1 MAENFK
7 KLVLDKFIDNV
18 SFDGWSQKNLDN
30 SIQALDLQENYRIL
44 LFPDGIVGLTD
55 YFVAENNKA
64 FNNSINAEEIQK
76 LRFTDKVI
84 YLIHARINH
93 YHKVLGGA
101 EGFKNFI
108 SYCSSHNILNSIG
121 NILKSADEIWYRV
134 GDKSTD
140 FSYYTKRASLSFIYT
155 TAALYSID
163 DNSLNLEETNN
174 FIKARVAELL
184 KFNKLKQKVKE
195 LSSKLPSFG
204 LFDKLKV
211 NNKKVG

>member
-44 LFPDGIVGLTD
+44 LFPDGIAGLTD
-55 YFVAENNKA
+55 YFVLENNKA
-64 FNNSINAEEIQK
+64 FNDSLNSEEIQK

-84 YLIHARINH
+84 FLIHARIKH
-93 YHKVLGGA
+93 YHTVLGGT

-108 SYCSSHNILNSIG
+108 SYCSSRNILNSIG
-121 NILKSADEIWYRV
+121 NIFKSADDIWHRA

-184 KFNKLKQKVKE
+184 KFNKLKQKAKE
-195 LSSKLPSFG
+195 LTSKLPSFG
-204 LFDKLKV
+204 LFDKFKV